1 MTFYSQCGEDKMI
14 YERYFKDK
22 RNGFFIELG
31 AVDGL
36 EFTNTKF
43 FEETLGWTGILI
55 EPQTNMFEQIAFNRP
70 NCKAYNV
77 AISNQEGQLTMLVN
91 NNSNPVNAAVSSLE
105 TNIVPEFQNRF
116 SLTQKI
122 QVNTAK
128 FSDILKENSIT
139 QVDFLSLDVEGSE
152 YDVLLTWDWNVPISV
167 ILMETLREFESVSVK
182 CREFLTSKG
191 YVYDC
196 HCPNEN
202 ELWVHPSFIKV

>member
-1 MTFYSQCGEDKMI
+1 MKFYSQCGEDKMI

-22 RNGFFIELG
+22 KNGFFIELG

-43 FEETLGWTGILI
+43 FEDTLEWKGILI
-55 EPQTNMFEQIAFNRP
+55 EPQRNMFEKIHINRP

-77 AISNQEGQLTMLVN
+77 AITNQVGPLTMLVN
-91 NNSNPVNAAVSSLE
+91 NNTNPVQAAVSSLE
-105 TNIVPEFQNRF
+105 RNIVPEFQNRF
-116 SLTQKI
+116 GLTQKI

-128 FSDILKENSIT
+128 FSDILKENNIT
-139 QVDFLSLDVEGSE
+139 KVDLLSLDVEGSE
-152 YDVLLTWDWNVPISV
+152 YDVLLTWDWDIPISV
-167 ILMETLREFESVSVK
+167 ILIETLREFESVSEK
-182 CREFLTSKG
+182 CRDLLRSKG

-202 ELWVHPSFIKV
+202 ELWVHPLFIKI

>member
-1 MTFYSQCGEDKMI
+1 MTFYSQCGEDKMV

-36 EFTNTKF
+36 KFTNTKF

-55 EPQTNMFEQIAFNRP
+55 EPQTNMYERIAFYRP

-77 AISNQEGQLTMLVN
+77 AISDQEGPLTMLVN
-91 NNSNPVNAAVSSLE
+91 NNSNPIAAAVSSLE
-105 TNIVPEFQNRF
+105 TNIVPEFQHRF
-116 SLTQKI
+116 RLEQKI

-139 QVDFLSLDVEGSE
+139 KVDLLSLDVEGSE
-152 YDVLLTWDWNVPISV
+152 YDVLLTWNWDVPISV
-167 ILMETLREFESVSVK
+167 ILMETLAEFESVSVK
-182 CREFLTSKG
+182 CRELLTSKG

-196 HCPNEN
+196 NCPNEN
-202 ELWVHPSFIKV
+202 ELWVHPSFVKV